1 MPPKL
6 MSPRTHSSAI
16 GKEAINKITP
26 NSQEGDECS
35 GGSRS
40 SRAVLGGGCAPVSHK
55 RVLHELVC
63 VETWRRWAI
72 GLGESWGRRLN
83 SKSSLRDWPLLL
95 CYRGEE
101 NKAGVARDSVKA
113 FTAVPCVTCWATGH
127 FLMSRGAVTWNLKEK
142 LCLQHWS

>member
-6 MSPRTHSSAI
+6 MSPGTHPSAV
-16 GKEAINKITP
+16 GKQAINKITT
-26 NSQEGDECS
+26 NSQEGDEYS

-40 SRAVLGGGCAPVSHK
+40 SRAVLGFCAPVSHK
-55 RVLHELVC
+55 RVQRELVC
-63 VETWRRWAI
+63 VETWRRPWEE
-72 GLGESWGRRLN
+72 LGEETHN

-101 NKAGVARDSVKA
+101 NRAGVARDSVKA
-113 FTAVPCVTCWATGH
+113 VTAVLCVTCWATGL
-127 FLMSRGAVTWNLKEK
+127 FPVSRGAVTWNLKGT